1 MLNDTHRVA
10 LLMHGN
16 LPVGMGSAGK
26 MGHGLLRWRRGPI
39 VAVIDRDHA
48 GRDSADITGI
58 PRSVPVVATV
68 AEAAALGADVLV
80 PAIAPPGGVLP
91 PDWRSEIVDALRCG
105 MSIVNGLHASMST
118 DPEFA
123 AAKSPSAFIA
133 DIRREPETVRNGLG
147 LAREL
152 ACRRILT
159 VGTDMAIGKMTVSL
173 ACDRAAADRG
183 LRSSFLATGQIGIC
197 ISGDGV
203 ALDAVRIDFASG
215 AVEQLVER
223 HASFA
228 DLLWV
233 EGQGSVLHPAST
245 AWLPLMRG
253 SMPTH
258 LILCH
263 RAGQEAVARTPWVR
277 IPPLAEVV
285 RLYEQ
290 VSAAGGALPAANVV
304 AVALNT
310 SHLDDS
316 AARSAIQHTA
326 DETGLPVTDPIRY
339 GADVLVDAV
348 LG

>member
-1 MLNDTHRVA
+1 MLNETHKVA

-39 VAVIDRDHA
+39 VAVIDRGHA
-48 GRDSADITGI
+48 GADSAAITGI

-91 PDWRSEIVDALRCG
+91 PEWRSEIVDALRHG
-105 MSIVNGLHASMST
+105 MSIVNGLHAPMAT
-118 DPEFA
+118 DAEFT
-123 AAKSPSAFIA
+123 AAKSPQAFIA
-133 DIRREPETVRNGLG
+133 DIRREPANLANGLG
-147 LAREL
+147 RAKDLP
-152 ACRRILT
+152 CRRILT

-203 ALDAVRIDFASG
+203 ALDAVRVDFASG
-215 AVEQLVER
+215 AVEQLVLR
-223 HASFA
+223 HADHA

-277 IPPLAEVV
+277 IPPLADIV

-290 VSAAGGALPAANVV
+290 VSAAAGALPAANVV
-304 AVALNT
+304 AIALNT
-310 SHLDDS
+310 SHLDENT
-316 AARSAIQHTA
+316 ARDAIQRTA
-326 DETGLPVTDPIRY
+326 DETGLPVTDPIRF
-339 GADVLVDAV
+339 GADALVDAV
-348 LG
+348 LV